1 MKALLV
7 IIRPRDLPEFLE
19 SQKNVRIDKLWV
31 NYFPQS
37 EAFQVARNEALKTDY
52 THFFFIVDDNI
63 ITQTDIN
70 LLTADSVHYD
80 YDIISGWMNADTTDH
95 KHQSQISMT
104 LPPDPPYSG
113 SHDGYGFM
121 DIESI
126 EFRNNTTPNED
137 RWRIIQ
143 VKHQGFALTLMT
155 RGILEKIGFR
165 DSKGCCIDSCFSL
178 DLHDA
183 GIKQYVDLRV
193 RIKHLKENDQ
203 KQVELLQVNK
213 KPKEVKLSRL
223 NDH

>member
-1 MKALLV
+1 MKPLLV

-19 SQKNVRIDKLWV
+19 SQKNIRIDKLWI
-31 NYFPQS
+31 NYYPQT
-37 EAFQVARNEALKTDY
+37 EAFEVAREEALKTDY

-63 ITQTDIN
+63 ITQNNIEM
-70 LLTADSVHYD
+70 LRYDSVQ

-113 SHDGYGFM
+113 THDGYNFM
-121 DIESI
+121 TIKQVERES
-126 EFRNNTTPNED
+126 ETNN
-137 RWRIIQ
+137 IIQ

-155 RGILEKIGFR
+155 REILEKIGFR

-193 RIKHLKENDQ
+193 RIKHLKENDKKQ
-203 KQVELLQVNK
+203 KELLQVNK
-213 KPKEVKLSRL
+213 KPKEVKLIIEQSL
-223 NDH
+223 